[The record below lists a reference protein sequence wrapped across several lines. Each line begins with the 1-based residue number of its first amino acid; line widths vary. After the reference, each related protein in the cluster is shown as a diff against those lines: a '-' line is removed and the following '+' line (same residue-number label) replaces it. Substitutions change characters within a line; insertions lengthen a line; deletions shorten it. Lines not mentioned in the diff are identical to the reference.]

1 MQGIAQYTLPCK
13 VWALRGSSVLPSYWE
28 NCYFSTPIIRLE
40 KPPAGYYIASSLHKD
55 SYQSWV
61 AKYHLDK

>member
-1 MQGIAQYTLPCK
+1 MQGIAHYTLQVK

-28 NCYFSTPIIRLE
+28 NCYFSAPIIRLE
-40 KPPAGYYIASSLHKD
+40 KPLADYCIASSLHED

-61 AKYHLDK
+61 AKYRLDK